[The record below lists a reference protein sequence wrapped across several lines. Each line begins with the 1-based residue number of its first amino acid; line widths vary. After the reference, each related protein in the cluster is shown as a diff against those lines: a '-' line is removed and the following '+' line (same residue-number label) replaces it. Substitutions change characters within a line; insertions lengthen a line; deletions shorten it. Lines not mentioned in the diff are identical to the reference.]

1 MGFLH
6 WHGGEP
12 GERPASR
19 EPQELSMSVEIT
31 DVRVFRT
38 SGQGKVKAYVNVTLG
53 GEYTIHGVKVME
65 RDDGALW
72 VSMPRLR
79 SPGSGVWRD
88 IFHPI
93 TAEARERLINA
104 VLAAYEE
111 SPERGRGQ

>member
-1 MGFLH
+1 
-6 WHGGEP
+6 
-12 GERPASR
+12 
-19 EPQELSMSVEIT
+19 MSVEIT

-38 SGQGKVKAYVNVTLG
+38 SGSGKIKAYVNVTLG

-93 TAEARERLINA
+93 TAEARERLIEA

-111 SPERGRGQ
+111 APGRGGENAGAEGSEEKGRAQ